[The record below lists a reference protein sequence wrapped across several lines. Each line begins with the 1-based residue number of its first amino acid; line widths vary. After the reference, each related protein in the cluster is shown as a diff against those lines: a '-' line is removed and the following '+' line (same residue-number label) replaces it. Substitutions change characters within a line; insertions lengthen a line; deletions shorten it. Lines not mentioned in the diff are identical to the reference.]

1 MFYAVWIGSEVVGAR
16 ALEEGFCGVIP
27 TISTDFSHDI
37 RDQTVGADLG
47 ML

>member
-1 MFYAVWIGSEVVGAR
+1 MFYPVLIGSEVVGAR
-16 ALEEGFCGVIP
+16 ALEGGFSGGIP
-27 TISTDFSHDI
+27 TISTDRSHDI